1 MSDLMDLLEKQGDA
15 FTEFKNAQNERIKN
29 LEGALNDFAKKAS
42 RPGAAYDN
50 GGNDPEE
57 REHKQ
62 AFLGYMRSG
71 RERELEAK
79 AHAMKS
85 MSTVSD
91 PDGGFLVPKQI
102 DSVITKALREL
113 SPMRQLAK
121 VIRIETGDYSMLH
134 SVGGTGYS
142 WVGEKQERPQTNGA
156 SFIELKPAMGEIYAS
171 PAVTQRLLDDNSFD
185 LENWLID
192 ELAEAFGEGE
202 GVAFL
207 TGNGVNK
214 PRGILTYDVAST
226 ADGVRAES
234 AIQYVASGG
243 AGAFAASNP
252 SDKLIKL
259 VHSLKPR
266 YRINAHWTMNTNTL
280 EQIRTF
286 KNMAGDYIWKQ
297 GLEAGKPD
305 TLLGYPVHE
314 DEGMPDIAV
323 DSLSIAFGDFQR
335 AYTIV
340 DRNTA
345 MLRDPFTAKP
355 HVLFY
360 TTKRVGA
367 GMRDFRAI
375 KLMKFAAS

>member
-1 MSDLMDLLEKQGDA
+1 MDFTEIKDLVLDQGRVFSEFKKANDERFKTLEK
-15 FTEFKNAQNERIKN
+15 EFAEVYIKAN
-29 LEGALNDFAKKAS
+29 RPSINFKDDGSDFEAK
-42 RPGAAYDN
+42 
-50 GGNDPEE
+50 
-57 REHKQ
+57 EHKR
-62 AFLGYMRSG
+62 AFLGYLRSG
-71 RERELEAK
+71 KERDLGVKGMA
-79 AHAMKS
+79 
-85 MSTVSD
+85 TD
-91 PDGGFLVPKQI
+91 NGPNGGFLVPNQI
-102 DSVITKALREL
+102 DSVISKALRDL

-121 VIRIETGDYSMLH
+121 VIKIETGDYSMLH

-142 WVGEKQERPQTNGA
+142 WVGERQDRPQTDA
-156 SFIELKPAMGEIYAS
+156 ARFMELKPAMGEIYAS

-202 GVAFL
+202 GVAFIS
-207 TGNGVNK
+207 GDGVNK

-226 ADGVRAES
+226 ADGVRDER
-234 AIQYVASGG
+234 AIQYVASGA

-286 KNMAGDYIWKQ
+286 KTTAGEYIWKQ

-314 DEGMPDIAV
+314 DENMPDIAAN
-323 DSLSIAFGDFQR
+323 SLSIAFGDFQR
-335 AYTIV
+335 GYTIV

>member
-1 MSDLMDLLEKQGDA
+1 MELAEIKDLVNDQGRVFSEFKRANDERFKTLEK
-15 FTEFKNAQNERIKN
+15 EFAEVYIKAN
-29 LEGALNDFAKKAS
+29 RPSVNFNDGGS
-42 RPGAAYDN
+42 DSAAM
-50 GGNDPEE
+50 
-57 REHKQ
+57 EHKQ

-71 RERELEAK
+71 RESKGMA
-79 AHAMKS
+79 
-85 MSTVSD
+85 TD
-91 PDGGFLVPKQI
+91 DGPNGGWLVPKQI
-102 DSVITKALREL
+102 DSVISKALRDL
-113 SPMRQLAK
+113 SPMRQLARVVK
-121 VIRIETGDYSMLH
+121 IETGDYSMLH
-134 SVGGTGYS
+134 SVGGTSYA
-142 WVGEKQERPQTNGA
+142 WVGERQSRPQTDGPK
-156 SFIELKPAMGEIYAS
+156 FIELKPAMGEVYAS
-171 PAVTQRLLDDNSFD
+171 PAVTQRLLDDNNFD
-185 LENWLID
+185 LENWLIN

-202 GVAFL
+202 GESFIV
-207 TGNGVNK
+207 GDGINK
-214 PRGILTYDVAST
+214 PRGILTYDTAST

-234 AIQYVASGG
+234 ALQYVASGA

-286 KNMAGDYIWKQ
+286 KTTTGEYIWKQ

-314 DEGMPDIAV
+314 DENMPDIAAN
-323 DSLSIAFGDFQR
+323 SLSIIAFGDFQR
-335 AYTIV
+335 GYTIV

>member
-1 MSDLMDLLEKQGDA
+1 
-15 FTEFKNAQNERIKN
+15 
-29 LEGALNDFAKKAS
+29 
-42 RPGAAYDN
+42 
-50 GGNDPEE
+50 
-57 REHKQ
+57 
-62 AFLGYMRSG
+62 
-71 RERELEAK
+71 
-79 AHAMKS
+79 
-85 MSTVSD
+85 
-91 PDGGFLVPKQI
+91 
-102 DSVITKALREL
+102 
-113 SPMRQLAK
+113 MRQLAR
-121 VIRIETGDYSMLH
+121 VIQIDTGDYSMLH

-142 WVGEKQERPQTNGA
+142 WVGEKSDRPQTDGP

-202 GVAFL
+202 GVAFI

-214 PRGILTYDVAST
+214 PRGILTYDTAST
-226 ADGVRAES
+226 ADSVRAES
-234 AIQYVASGG
+234 AVQYVASG
-243 AGAFAASNP
+243 ASGAFAASNP

-266 YRINAHWTMNTNTL
+266 YRVNAHWTMNTNTL

-286 KNMAGDYIWKQ
+286 KTTTGEYLWKQ

-305 TLLGYPVHE
+305 TLLGYSVHE
-314 DEGMPDIAV
+314 DENMPDVAA